1 MCRNV
6 KSCSYHINLHKLN
19 PVHMLSGSF
28 PFSHFFLPWG
38 AELLLCSCGYH
49 RKQDVIQ
56 ERACWMDSC
65 NIFSKLQAVQL
76 YDTSMCSSSRS
87 GEPWNRKHDY
97 WDYICTHTHTHQQ
110 TILVHCRAGAWHHG
124 KKTFPFFTIITG
136 IVCVSCR
143 EATIFLNKQL
153 TFWGANCVNHA
164 KWISAV

>member
-28 PFSHFFLPWG
+28 PFYHFFLLWG
-38 AELLLCSCGYH
+38 AELMLWSCGYH

-56 ERACWMDSC
+56 ERVCWMDSC

-97 WDYICTHTHTHQQ
+97 WDYICTHTHTPTNYFSSLQGWGLTSWKKNLSIFHNHYWHCLCFLSRGHYISQQ
-110 TILVHCRAGAWHHG
+110 AAHILRGQLC
-124 KKTFPFFTIITG
+124 K
-136 IVCVSCR
+136 SC
-143 EATIFLNKQL
+143 
-153 TFWGANCVNHA
+153 
-164 KWISAV
+164 

>member
-6 KSCSYHINLHKLN
+6 NSCNYHINLPKLN

-65 NIFSKLQAVQL
+65 NIFSKLLPVQL
-76 YDTSMCSSSRS
+76 YDTSMCLSSRS

-97 WDYICTHTHTHQQ
+97 WDKLRARTHTHTHKSTNYFSSFQGWGL
-110 TILVHCRAGAWHHG
+110 TSL
-124 KKTFPFFTIITG
+124 KKPFHFSQSLLALSVFPVERPLYFPT
-136 IVCVSCR
+136 SS
-143 EATIFLNKQL
+143 L
-153 TFWGANCVNHA
+153 FWGADCVNHA
-164 KWISAV
+164 KWV